1 MLSFIKII
9 SLSIFFIFIFHFIWT
24 KIQKNIPKKDLIR
37 SQTEKYKKML
47 EEISQSGAIED
58 IKQFLSPE
66 QKILME
72 HELYKIIET
81 EFQ

>member
-1 MLSFIKII
+1 M
-9 SLSIFFIFIFHFIWT
+9 SIFFIFIFHFIWN
-24 KIQKNIPKKDLIR
+24 KIQKKNPKKDLIR

-47 EEISQSGAIED
+47 DEIKNNNVP

-66 QKILME
+66 QKIVME
-72 HELYKIIET
+72 QELYKIIQT